1 MISKTGKRA
10 AHRQQVWSRLA
21 PSLCYHSGSVHIML
35 KGQNVSRVRSA
46 CGYYSV
52 NKVVPSLSAKI
63 CAHLYQEGI
72 RMGKKRPRKLHVGT
86 SFYPFTLTYTC
97 TSRHPLRLL
106 PQCPSGAPSKALHNE
121 DYNETSADEHSL

>member
-86 SFYPFTLTYTC
+86 SFYPFTLTH

-121 DYNETSADEHSL
+121 DYNETSADVHSL